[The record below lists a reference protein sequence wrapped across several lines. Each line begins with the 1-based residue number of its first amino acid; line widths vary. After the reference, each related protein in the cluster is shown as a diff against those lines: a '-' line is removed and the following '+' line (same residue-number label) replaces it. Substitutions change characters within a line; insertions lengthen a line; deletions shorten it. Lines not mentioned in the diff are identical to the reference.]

1 MEISENRFTPRAQAA
16 LRLAQESSAQ
26 LGHGYVGSEH
36 AYFLCR
42 EDGVYLVDNNSM
54 NHTWLNGQML
64 PANQPQ
70 PVKPG
75 DVIKMADEEL
85 DVLPG

>member
-1 MEISENRFTPRAQAA
+1 
-16 LRLAQESSAQ
+16 
-26 LGHGYVGSEH
+26 
-36 AYFLCR
+36 
-42 EDGVYLVDNNSM
+42 M